1 MMRHRKTIAGR
12 LAPRAHRTVH
22 PGACAGPGTVPNQV
36 VNPPRPSPRQAIAVT
51 VEGMRRALVIV
62 VVAVGVLV
70 ALAGLLFA
78 LQGFGAGSGSPM
90 SNTTTW
96 SILGPI
102 IALIGI
108 AIAFAG
114 WRGRKT

>member
-1 MMRHRKTIAGR
+1 MI
-12 LAPRAHRTVH
+12 L
-22 PGACAGPGTVPNQV
+22 
-36 VNPPRPSPRQAIAVT
+36 
-51 VEGMRRALVIV
+51 L
-62 VVAVGVLV
+62 GVLV
-70 ALAGLLFA
+70 ALAGLLFT
-78 LQGFGAGSGSPM
+78 LQGVGAVSGSPM

-114 WRGRKT
+114 WRARRS

>member
-1 MMRHRKTIAGR
+1 LLGKKYFSPAQHAAT
-12 LAPRAHRTVH
+12 AP
-22 PGACAGPGTVPNQV
+22 
-36 VNPPRPSPRQAIAVT
+36 IAVT
-51 VEGMRRALVIV
+51 VEVVRTAIV
-62 VVAVGVLV
+62 VLIGALV
-70 ALAGLLFA
+70 ALAGLLFT
-78 LQGFGAGSGSPM
+78 LQGFGAVSGSPM

-114 WRGRKT
+114 WVRRKR